1 MLERILTVAMSFAI
15 VCVFGCEGPEA
26 LTEKKEKSSII
37 NQKTQDVTEFDADG
51 DAKVADMQVKSKNPY
66 GAAMQGYGFAAGKIS
81 QLGIERNIQLFQAE
95 KGRFPKDH
103 EEFMTEIIK
112 KYNIQL
118 PVLPGNKKY
127 QYDVQNHKLIIV
139 DGA

>member
-1 MLERILTVAMSFAI
+1 MHRKM
-15 VCVFGCEGPEA
+15 
-26 LTEKKEKSSII
+26 
-37 NQKTQDVTEFDADG
+37 
-51 DAKVADMQVKSKNPY
+51 
-66 GAAMQGYGFAAGKIS
+66 
-81 QLGIERNIQLFQAE
+81 QLFQAE